1 MLDSIIFD
9 GAKKDEDTIR
19 IESAEEEVGR
29 VKNGAVLRRFEE

>member
-19 IESAEEEVGR
+19 LESAEKEVR
-29 VKNGAVLRRFEE
+29 QVKNGAVLWRFEE